1 MAVEHGLETGRL
13 PLVGVFDGMRWKIQD
28 KEAGGDKYGKIGKLN
43 LDLVYLERDKRH
55 EKQDAPDVTTPKEL
69 TILSLSNMW
78 NTLKVCIYHP
88 TRANG
93 FYQ

>member
-13 PLVGVFDGMRWKIQD
+13 PQVGVFHGMRWKIQD
-28 KEAGGDKYGKIGKLN
+28 KEAGGDKYGKTGKLD
-43 LDLVYLERDKRH
+43 LDLVQSMINDMKNKTR
-55 EKQDAPDVTTPKEL
+55 QMFTTPKEL
-69 TILSLSNMW
+69 TVLSLSRMW

>member
-43 LDLVYLERDKRH
+43 LDLVQSVINDMKNKTR
-55 EKQDAPDVTTPKEL
+55 QM
-69 TILSLSNMW
+69 SLLQRS
-78 NTLKVCIYHP
+78 
-88 TRANG
+88 
-93 FYQ
+93 